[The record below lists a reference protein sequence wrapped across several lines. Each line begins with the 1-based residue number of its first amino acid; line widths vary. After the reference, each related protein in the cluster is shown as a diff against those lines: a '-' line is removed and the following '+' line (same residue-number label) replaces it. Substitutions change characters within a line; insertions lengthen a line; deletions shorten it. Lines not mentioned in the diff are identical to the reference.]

1 MPAHQVSSHES
12 YWKSGVRALGAGLA
26 LAALPLQAAPIVL
39 GSGSINMF
47 RDFRATNDVGIASG
61 DRLQYGANVLGGSL
75 GTSLGAFYAPQG
87 LTDAA
92 SPCSPLLI
100 NANFC
105 SNSIPF
111 ANTNP
116 SSPFFGIPRILE
128 PWTFTFTRPGE
139 TPLVVTGPSLA
150 GADFKVPQPTSVT
163 ISGSGLTPTISWT
176 LPAGYL
182 PDGFRVQIYD
192 KAILSPVTGNP
203 AIVHSDNLAT
213 TATSYT
219 LPSVLDEGGPIA
231 FGRNYSINFEVITT
245 RGNVPFTSQPQILTR
260 SQSWFAFTPLDSSAP
275 PAVALPE
282 VGTDPIPGD
291 SRGAPYLF
299 SVGEVGPD
307 SVTFIDPF
315 VAIGYDFAI
324 GAGDP
329 NFASV
334 ILPDVGDGLFELLF
348 GSESHIVA
356 DGDQFFF
363 PAGGVGEFSVRGIE
377 TSAMLDPGNVT
388 AFITGLTF
396 VDPGSFT
403 GTMTPITAFV
413 PDAVVPAPATL
424 ALLAVG
430 FLGLGRRL
438 LR

>member
-1 MPAHQVSSHES
+1 MTAYRVPSKNPIWQSSICALS
-12 YWKSGVRALGAGLA
+12 VGLALGA
-26 LAALPLQAAPIVL
+26 LPAHAAPIVL

-47 RDFRATNDVGIASG
+47 RDFRGANDIGSTPG

-92 SPCSPLLI
+92 SPCAPLLI

-105 SNSIPF
+105 SNSVPF

-116 SSPFFGIPRILE
+116 SSRFFGIPRNLE

-139 TPLVVTGPSLA
+139 APLVVTGPSLV
-150 GADFKVPQPTSVT
+150 GTDFKVPQPTSVT
-163 ISGSGLTPTISWT
+163 ISGSGLTPTIGWT
-176 LPAGYL
+176 LPAGYV
-182 PDGFRVQIYD
+182 PDGFRIQIYD
-192 KAILSPVTGNP
+192 KARLRAGTGN
-203 AIVHSDNLAT
+203 ADIVHSDNLPT

-219 LPSVLDEGGPIA
+219 LPAALDTGGSLV
-231 FGRNYSINFEVITT
+231 FGGSYSINFEVITT
-245 RGNVPFTSQPQILTR
+245 RGNVPFSSQPQILTR

-275 PAVALPE
+275 PAVARPE
-282 VGTDPIPGD
+282 VGPDPIPGD
-291 SRGAPYLF
+291 SRGAPYVF
-299 SVGEVGPD
+299 SVGDVGPD
-307 SVTFIDPF
+307 HITFVDPF
-315 VAIGYDFAI
+315 VAVGYDFAI

-348 GSESHIVA
+348 GSESHVVA

-363 PAGGVGEFSVRGIE
+363 PAGGVGEFGVRGIE

-396 VDPGSFT
+396 VNPGSFT

-413 PDAVVPAPATL
+413 PDAVVPQPATL
-424 ALLAVG
+424 ALLALG